1 MDGGRGRGRRVSS
14 FLVGGLLGSVAGIVA
29 AGRVPVRR
37 SPRPRPTREGLSAFE
52 GAPCFEEILAAE
64 AAAAAER
71 EADPPAD
78 DAPAA
83 PGDGGGRW

>member
-1 MDGGRGRGRRVSS
+1 MDGGRGRRVSS

-29 AGRVPVRR
+29 AGRVHVRR
-37 SPRPRPTREGLSAFE
+37 APRPRPSREGLAAFE

-64 AAAAAER
+64 AEAAAE
-71 EADPPAD
+71 EGDFPAD
-78 DAPAA
+78 GGPAA